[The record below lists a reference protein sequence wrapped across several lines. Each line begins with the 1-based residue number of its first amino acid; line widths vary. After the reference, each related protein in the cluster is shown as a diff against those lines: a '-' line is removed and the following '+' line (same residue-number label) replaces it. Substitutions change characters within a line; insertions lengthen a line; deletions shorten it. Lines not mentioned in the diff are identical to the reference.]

1 MHLRPS
7 ELESVAAGLGQF
19 DAGDPPAFFEA
30 LRNLQA
36 NDRAPAWELAIRRFG
51 RRKDLAQA
59 AGEIGMDLAH
69 ARDLLES
76 LFGFTVPSPPTTAP

>member
-1 MHLRPS
+1 VLDSAQRKATLAVPLNGLTMHLRPS

-36 NDRAPAWELAIRRFG
+36 TIAPQPG
-51 RRKDLAQA
+51 
-59 AGEIGMDLAH
+59 
-69 ARDLLES
+69 S
-76 LFGFTVPSPPTTAP
+76 